1 MKTFK
6 EILKNLAEKN
16 NIFLNENNILQFD
29 YFRKQLLS
37 WNDKMNLTN
46 ITDAEDFAS
55 KHIIDSL
62 MLCKEIDIKSGDR
75 VIDVG
80 TGPGIP
86 GLIIKM
92 FKPDIKI
99 VLLESVGKKTKFLKW
114 IVEDMNLTDVEVVND
129 RAENLARNLEYREK
143 FDITVAR
150 AVAAL
155 NTLSELCLPFVKVS
169 GLFVAMKGMSPE
181 EEINMARRAINI
193 LGGSI
198 KEIKTYAIK
207 ENMKR
212 SLIIIYKN
220 KECPSKY
227 PRRPGVPGK
236 NPL

>member
-80 TGPGIP
+80 TGPGDR
-86 GLIIKM
+86 K
-92 FKPDIKI
+92 
-99 VLLESVGKKTKFLKW
+99 SV
-114 IVEDMNLTDVEVVND
+114 V
-129 RAENLARNLEYREK
+129 
-143 FDITVAR
+143 
-150 AVAAL
+150 
-155 NTLSELCLPFVKVS
+155 
-169 GLFVAMKGMSPE
+169 
-181 EEINMARRAINI
+181 
-193 LGGSI
+193 
-198 KEIKTYAIK
+198 
-207 ENMKR
+207 
-212 SLIIIYKN
+212 
-220 KECPSKY
+220 
-227 PRRPGVPGK
+227 
-236 NPL
+236 